1 MQKPNLT
8 FAHIINVT
16 FGYIPQNFLD
26 NNAGY
31 AVMFAGVLLSL
42 AALATLL
49 IKSEKT
55 KGRDYYFSIH
65 YH

>member
-16 FGYIPQNFLD
+16 FGYIPQKFSY

-42 AALATLL
+42 AALAHL
-49 IKSEKT
+49 INQIRKN
-55 KGRDYYFSIH
+55 
-65 YH
+65 